1 MAEKDITEKNLEV
14 LNDVFADIVNVL
26 LFKGEQVI
34 NEKDLETDTTK
45 SMFKA
50 DGKIHEQE
58 RDVSKFWK
66 NGEIRISILG
76 IENQTAQDSDM
87 PLRVISYDGASYK
100 QQLLDKNQKK
110 RYPVATLVL
119 YFGTEEKWSK
129 AKHLYDCFQIPEKLK
144 PFVNDYKINV
154 FNIAFL
160 SPKTISMFKSDFKI
174 IAEYFRAKRLNQK
187 YKGSQEKLKHANE
200 TLKMFSALTGDNS
213 FEKVYN
219 EVNSKKGGIT
229 MCDVVERIRND
240 GITEGINKGI
250 LEGRIE
256 GRTEEQ
262 ERIIMNLIES
272 NAGTIEQIAAWVKLP
287 VKEVQK
293 IARKVPVNA

>member
-1 MAEKDITEKNLEV
+1 MAEKDITEKNLEA

-34 NEKDLETDTTK
+34 NEKDLEADTTK

-100 QQLLDKNQKK
+100 QQLLDNKNQKK

-119 YFGTEEKWSK
+119 YFGTEEKWYK
-129 AKHLYDCFQIPEKLK
+129 EKHLYDCFEVPEKLK

-160 SPKTISMFKSDFKI
+160 SPKTIAMFKSDFKI

-187 YKGSQEKLKHANE
+187 YIGSKEKLKHANE
-200 TLKMFSALTGDNS
+200 TLKMFSALTGDDS

-219 EVNSKKGGIT
+219 EGNFKKGGIT

-240 GITEGINKGI
+240 GRT
-250 LEGRIE
+250 E

>member
-1 MAEKDITEKNLEV
+1 MAEKDITEKNLEA

-129 AKHLYDCFQIPEKLK
+129 AKNLYDCFQIPEKLK

-160 SPKTISMFKSDFKI
+160 SPKTIAMFKSDFKI

-219 EVNSKKGGIT
+219 EGNSKKGGIT

-240 GITEGINKGI
+240 GRTEG
-250 LEGRIE
+250 
-256 GRTEEQ
+256 Q

-293 IARKVPVNA
+293 IAKKVPVNA

>member
-1 MAEKDITEKNLEV
+1 MAEKDITEKNLEA

-34 NEKDLETDTTK
+34 NEKDLEADTTK

-100 QQLLDKNQKK
+100 QQLLDKKQKK

-119 YFGTEEKWSK
+119 YFGTEEKWFK
-129 AKHLYDCFQIPEKLK
+129 AKHLYDCFEVPEKLK

-160 SPKTISMFKSDFKI
+160 SPKTIAMFKSDFKI

-187 YKGSQEKLKHANE
+187 YKGSKEKLKHANE

-219 EVNSKKGGIT
+219 EDNSKKGGIT

-240 GITEGINKGI
+240 GRTEG
-250 LEGRIE
+250 
-256 GRTEEQ
+256 Q

-293 IARKVPVNA
+293 IAKKVPVNA

>member
-1 MAEKDITEKNLEV
+1 MAEKDITEKNLEA

-34 NEKDLETDTTK
+34 NEKDLEADTTK

-100 QQLLDKNQKK
+100 QQLLDKKQKK

-129 AKHLYDCFQIPEKLK
+129 AKHLYDCFEVPVKLK

-187 YKGSQEKLKHANE
+187 YKGSKEKLKHANE
-200 TLKMFSALTGDNS
+200 TLKMFSALTGDDS

-219 EVNSKKGGIT
+219 EGNFKKGGIT

-240 GITEGINKGI
+240 GRTEGRTEGI
-250 LEGRIE
+250 LEGKADVIRK
-256 GRTEEQ
+256 
-262 ERIIMNLIES
+262 MLDA
-272 NAGTIEQIAAWVKLP
+272 NALTIEQIADILKLP

>member
-1 MAEKDITEKNLEV
+1 MAEKDITEKNLEA

-34 NEKDLETDTTK
+34 NEKDLEADTTK

-100 QQLLDKNQKK
+100 QQLLDKKQKK
-110 RYPVATLVL
+110 RYPVTTLVL

-129 AKHLYDCFQIPEKLK
+129 AKHLYDCFEVPEKLK

-174 IAEYFRAKRLNQK
+174 IAEYFRTKRLNQK
-187 YKGSQEKLKHANE
+187 YKGSKEKLKHANE
-200 TLKMFSALTGDNS
+200 TLKMFSALTGDDS

-219 EVNSKKGGIT
+219 EGNFKKGGIT

-240 GITEGINKGI
+240 GRTEG
-250 LEGRIE
+250 
-256 GRTEEQ
+256 Q

>member
-1 MAEKDITEKNLEV
+1 MAEKDITEKNLEA

-34 NEKDLETDTTK
+34 NEKDLEADTTK

-100 QQLLDKNQKK
+100 QQLLDKKQKK
-110 RYPVATLVL
+110 QYPVATLVL

-129 AKHLYDCFQIPEKLK
+129 AKHLYDCFEVPVKLK

-174 IAEYFRAKRLNQK
+174 IAEYFRTKRLNQK
-187 YKGSQEKLKHANE
+187 YKGSKEKLKHANE
-200 TLKMFSALTGDNS
+200 TLKMFSALTGDDS

-219 EVNSKKGGIT
+219 EGNFKKGGIT

-240 GITEGINKGI
+240 
-250 LEGRIE
+250 

-293 IARKVPVNA
+293 IAKKVPVNA

>member
-1 MAEKDITEKNLEV
+1 MAEKDITEKNLEA

-34 NEKDLETDTTK
+34 NEKDLEADTTK

-100 QQLLDKNQKK
+100 QQLLDTNQKK

-129 AKHLYDCFQIPEKLK
+129 AKHLYDCFEVPEKLK
-144 PFVNDYKINV
+144 SFVNDYKINV

-160 SPKTISMFKSDFKI
+160 SSKTIAMFKSDFKI

-187 YKGSQEKLKHANE
+187 YKGSKEKLKHANE
-200 TLKMFSALTGDNS
+200 TLKMFSALTGDDS

-219 EVNSKKGGIT
+219 EGNFKKGGIT

-240 GITEGINKGI
+240 GRT
-250 LEGRIE
+250 E

-293 IARKVPVNA
+293 IAKKVPVNA

>member
-1 MAEKDITEKNLEV
+1 MAEKDITEKNLEA

-34 NEKDLETDTTK
+34 NEKDLEADTTK

-100 QQLLDKNQKK
+100 QQLLDKKQKK

-129 AKHLYDCFQIPEKLK
+129 AKHLYDCFEVPEKLK

-160 SPKTISMFKSDFKI
+160 SPKTIAMFKSDFKI

-187 YKGSQEKLKHANE
+187 YKGSKEKLKHANE
-200 TLKMFSALTGDNS
+200 TLKMFSALTGDDS

-219 EVNSKKGGIT
+219 EGNFKKGGIT

-240 GITEGINKGI
+240 GRTEG
-250 LEGRIE
+250 
-256 GRTEEQ
+256 Q

-293 IARKVPVNA
+293 IARKVSVNA

>member
-1 MAEKDITEKNLEV
+1 MAEKDITEKNLEA

-34 NEKDLETDTTK
+34 NEKDLEADTTK

-100 QQLLDKNQKK
+100 QQLLDKKQKK

-129 AKHLYDCFQIPEKLK
+129 AKHLYDCFEVPEKLK
-144 PFVNDYKINV
+144 SFVNDYKINV

-160 SPKTISMFKSDFKI
+160 SSKTIAMFKSDFKI

-187 YKGSQEKLKHANE
+187 YKGSKEKLKHANE
-200 TLKMFSALTGDNS
+200 TLKMFSALTGDDS

-219 EVNSKKGGIT
+219 EGNFKKGGIT
-229 MCDVVERIRND
+229 MCDVVERIRD
-240 GITEGINKGI
+240 EGITAGINKGI
-250 LEGRIE
+250 A
-256 GRTEEQ
+256 EEK

>member
-1 MAEKDITEKNLEV
+1 MAEKDITEKNLET

-100 QQLLDKNQKK
+100 QQLLDTNQKK

-129 AKHLYDCFQIPEKLK
+129 AKHLYDCFEIPEKLK

-187 YKGSQEKLKHANE
+187 YKGSKEKLKHANE

-219 EVNSKKGGIT
+219 EGNSKKGGIT
-229 MCDVVERIRND
+229 MCDVVERIRDD
-240 GITEGINKGI
+240 GRT
-250 LEGRIE
+250 EGRIE

>member
-1 MAEKDITEKNLEV
+1 MAEKDITEKNLEA

-34 NEKDLETDTTK
+34 NEKDLEADTTK

-129 AKHLYDCFQIPEKLK
+129 AKHLYDCFEVPEKLK

-160 SPKTISMFKSDFKI
+160 SPKTIAMFKSDFKI

-187 YKGSQEKLKHANE
+187 YKGSKEKLKHANE

-219 EVNSKKGGIT
+219 EGNSKKGGIT

-240 GITEGINKGI
+240 
-250 LEGRIE
+250 

>member
-1 MAEKDITEKNLEV
+1 MAEKDITEKNLEA

-34 NEKDLETDTTK
+34 NEKDLEADTTK

-100 QQLLDKNQKK
+100 QQLLDTNQKK

-129 AKHLYDCFQIPEKLK
+129 AKHLYDCFEVPEKLK

-160 SPKTISMFKSDFKI
+160 SPKTIAMFKSDFKI

-187 YKGSQEKLKHANE
+187 YKGSKEKLKHANE

-219 EVNSKKGGIT
+219 EDNSKKGGIT

-240 GITEGINKGI
+240 GRT
-250 LEGRIE
+250 E

-293 IARKVPVNA
+293 IARKVPVNS

>member
-1 MAEKDITEKNLEV
+1 MAEKDITEKNLEA
-14 LNDVFADIVNVL
+14 LNDEFADIVNVL

-34 NEKDLETDTTK
+34 NEKDLEADTTK

-100 QQLLDKNQKK
+100 QQLLDTNQKK

-129 AKHLYDCFQIPEKLK
+129 AKHLYDCFEVPEKLK

-160 SPKTISMFKSDFKI
+160 SPKTIAMFKSDFKI

-187 YKGSQEKLKHANE
+187 YKGSKEKLKHANE
-200 TLKMFSALTGDNS
+200 TLKMFSALTGDDS

-219 EVNSKKGGIT
+219 EGNFKKGGIT
-229 MCDVVERIRND
+229 MCDVVERIRDD
-240 GITEGINKGI
+240 GITEG
-250 LEGRIE
+250 
-256 GRTEEQ
+256 Q

>member
-1 MAEKDITEKNLEV
+1 MAEKDITEKNLEA

-34 NEKDLETDTTK
+34 NEKDLEADTTK

-129 AKHLYDCFQIPEKLK
+129 AKHLYDCFEIPEKLK

-174 IAEYFRAKRLNQK
+174 IAEYFRTKRLNQK
-187 YKGSQEKLKHANE
+187 YKGSKEKLKHANE

-219 EVNSKKGGIT
+219 ESNSKKGGIT
-229 MCDVVERIRND
+229 MCDVVKRIRDD
-240 GITEGINKGI
+240 GRTEGI
-250 LEGRIE
+250 LEGKADVIRK
-256 GRTEEQ
+256 
-262 ERIIMNLIES
+262 MLDA
-272 NAGTIEQIAAWVKLP
+272 NALTIEQIADILKLP

-293 IARKVPVNA
+293 IAKKVPVNA

>member
-1 MAEKDITEKNLEV
+1 MAEKDITEKNLEA

-26 LFKGEQVI
+26 FFKGEQVI
-34 NEKDLETDTTK
+34 NEKDLEADTTK

-100 QQLLDKNQKK
+100 QQLLDTNQKK

-129 AKHLYDCFQIPEKLK
+129 AKHLYDCFEVPEKLK
-144 PFVNDYKINV
+144 SFVNDYKINV

-160 SPKTISMFKSDFKI
+160 SSKTIAMFKSDFKI

-187 YKGSQEKLKHANE
+187 YKGSKEKLKHANE
-200 TLKMFSALTGDNS
+200 TLKMFSALTGDDS

-219 EVNSKKGGIT
+219 EGNFKKGGIT

-240 GITEGINKGI
+240 GRT
-250 LEGRIE
+250 E

>member
-1 MAEKDITEKNLEV
+1 MAEKDITEKNLEA

-34 NEKDLETDTTK
+34 NEKDLEADTTK

-100 QQLLDKNQKK
+100 QQLLDKKQKK
-110 RYPVATLVL
+110 QYPVATLVL

-129 AKHLYDCFQIPEKLK
+129 AKHLYDCFEVPVKLK

-174 IAEYFRAKRLNQK
+174 IAEYFRTKRLNQK
-187 YKGSQEKLKHANE
+187 YKGSKEKLKHANE
-200 TLKMFSALTGDNS
+200 TLKMFSALTGDDS

-219 EVNSKKGGIT
+219 ESNSKKGGIT

-240 GITEGINKGI
+240 
-250 LEGRIE
+250 

-293 IARKVPVNA
+293 IAKKVPVNA

>member
-1 MAEKDITEKNLEV
+1 MAEKDITEKNLEA

-34 NEKDLETDTTK
+34 NEKDLEADTTK

-50 DGKIHEQE
+50 DSKIHEQE

-100 QQLLDKNQKK
+100 QQLLDKKQKK
-110 RYPVATLVL
+110 RYPVTTLVL

-129 AKHLYDCFQIPEKLK
+129 AKHLYDCFEVPVKLK

-160 SPKTISMFKSDFKI
+160 SSKTIAMFKSDFKI

-187 YKGSQEKLKHANE
+187 YKGSKEKLKHANE
-200 TLKMFSALTGDNS
+200 TLKMFSALTGDDS

-219 EVNSKKGGIT
+219 EGNFKKGGIT

-240 GITEGINKGI
+240 G
-250 LEGRIE
+250 
-256 GRTEEQ
+256 RTEEK

-293 IARKVPVNA
+293 IAKKVPVNA

>member
-1 MAEKDITEKNLEV
+1 MAEKDITEKHLEA

-34 NEKDLETDTTK
+34 NEKDLEADTTK

-100 QQLLDKNQKK
+100 QQLLDKKQKK

-129 AKHLYDCFQIPEKLK
+129 AKHLYDCFEVPEKLK

-160 SPKTISMFKSDFKI
+160 SPKTIAMFKSDFKI

-187 YKGSQEKLKHANE
+187 YKGSKEKLKHANE
-200 TLKMFSALTGDNS
+200 TLKMFSALTGDDS

-219 EVNSKKGGIT
+219 EGNSKKGGIT

-240 GITEGINKGI
+240 GRT
-250 LEGRIE
+250 E

>member
-1 MAEKDITEKNLEV
+1 MAEKDITEKNLEA

-34 NEKDLETDTTK
+34 NEKDLEVDTTK

-100 QQLLDKNQKK
+100 QQLLDKKQKK

-129 AKHLYDCFQIPEKLK
+129 AKHLYDCFEVPEKLK

-219 EVNSKKGGIT
+219 EGNSKKGGIT
-229 MCDVVERIRND
+229 MCDVVKRIRDD
-240 GITEGINKGI
+240 GITEGRIEGI

>member
-1 MAEKDITEKNLEV
+1 MAEKDITEKNLEA

-34 NEKDLETDTTK
+34 NEKDLEADTTK

-100 QQLLDKNQKK
+100 QQLLDKKQKK

-129 AKHLYDCFQIPEKLK
+129 AKHLYDCFEVPVKLK

-160 SPKTISMFKSDFKI
+160 SPKTIAMFKSDFKI
-174 IAEYFRAKRLNQK
+174 IAEYFRTKRLNQK
-187 YKGSQEKLKHANE
+187 YKGSKEKLKHANE
-200 TLKMFSALTGDNS
+200 TLKMFSALTGDDS

-219 EVNSKKGGIT
+219 EGNFKKGGIT

-240 GITEGINKGI
+240 GRTEG
-250 LEGRIE
+250 
-256 GRTEEQ
+256 Q